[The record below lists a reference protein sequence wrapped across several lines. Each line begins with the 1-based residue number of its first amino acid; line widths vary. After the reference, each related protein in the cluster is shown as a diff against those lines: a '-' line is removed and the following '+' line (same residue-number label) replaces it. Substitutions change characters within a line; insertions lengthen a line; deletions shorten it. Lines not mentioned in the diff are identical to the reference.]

1 MSINLGAN
9 RRRVPR
15 REFKAGVG
23 ILYQGHYAVGRSLQV
38 GEGGMSL
45 VSEFAYRE
53 NDLVILTF
61 QIPEGSLMCVRATV
75 RYSKSDEITDAAA
88 VGFEFAKVD
97 FHFKRELRNF
107 VARATQEN
115 ISF

>member
-1 MSINLGAN
+1 MNLNGVN

-15 REFKAGVG
+15 REFKSGVG
-23 ILYQGHYAVGRSLQV
+23 ILYQGHYTVGRTLQV

-45 VSEFAYRE
+45 TSDIAFRE
-53 NDLVILTF
+53 LDAVILTF
-61 QIPEGSLMCVRATV
+61 QVPGGSMVCVRAIV
-75 RYSKSDEITDAAA
+75 RYTKSEKTKNSSAI
-88 VGFEFAKVD
+88 GFEFAQLD

-115 ISF
+115 ITF